1 MPNLLSGL
9 SVHIGYD
16 WHSLSLLL
24 SIYIR
29 LSRHLANVLALWAK
43 NSVKAELRILRL
55 VLLLLRLLLLLV
67 INLNISPSSRW
78 PKSPGWWP
86 CRLLCL
92 LVNYVPCVF
101 TKNSSRSA
109 SPSFFF
115 CFLLLIAST
124 ETLRCFQL
132 RWIFGVRLE
141 SPHPLPRVSRPDV
154 CIAIQVARLGRFVSK
169 V

>member
-9 SVHIGYD
+9 SVHKEYA
-16 WHSLSLLL
+16 WHSLRLLW
-24 SIYIR
+24 SIHIR
-29 LSRHLANVLALWAK
+29 LSRHLANVLASWAED
-43 NSVKAELRILRL
+43 SVKAELRILRL
-55 VLLLLRLLLLLV
+55 VLLLLRWLLLLV
-67 INLNISPSSRW
+67 INLNISPASRW
-78 PKSPGWWP
+78 PKSPGGWP

-92 LVNYVPCVF
+92 LVHHVPCIF
-101 TKNSSRSA
+101 TEDTSRSA

-124 ETLRCFQL
+124 EALRCFQL

-154 CIAIQVARLGRFVSK
+154 CITIQVARLGRFVP
-169 V
+169 